1 MDLGKRFKHFREMK
15 KLTLKDAAE
24 LIGVKYYQLGN
35 YETNRSEP
43 SISVLKKMSQVYEIS
58 IDGLV
63 GNISLKKKE
72 KDYSMMDDIL
82 KQLNDLVKQINSNKE
97 EE

>member
-43 SISVLKKMSQVYEIS
+43 SIKVLKKMSQVYEVS
-58 IDGLV
+58 IDQLV
-63 GNISLKKKE
+63 GNFKYKNPIN
-72 KDYSMMDDIL
+72 KDQQDEMDQVF
-82 KQLNDLVKQINSNKE
+82 KVLNELVDKYNNNY
-97 EE
+97 